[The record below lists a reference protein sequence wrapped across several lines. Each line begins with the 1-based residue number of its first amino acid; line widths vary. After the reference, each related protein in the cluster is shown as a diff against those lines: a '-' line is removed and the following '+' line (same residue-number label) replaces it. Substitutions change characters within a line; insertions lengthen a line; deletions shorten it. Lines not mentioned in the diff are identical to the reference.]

1 MALFHI
7 WILVEMHTLA
17 RAETRV
23 HVVDV
28 ALTIAIVFKNVT
40 GKPGRVSQLTTSG
53 LKPLLRPSSTSEMTP

>member
-1 MALFHI
+1 MVLFHI
-7 WILVEMHTLA
+7 WILAEMHTLA

-53 LKPLLRPSSTSEMTP
+53 LNPLLRPSSTSAMTP